1 MVTAVIKGRFQPE
14 PVRSAAERGSS
25 WNVTASRPW
34 HTRQLL
40 WSPPVKRGR
49 LRVSRAPYSAKLK
62 MTPENTQ
69 GEISGFLFTVN
80 PNRKSLAETKEP
92 HLGVCLDPNQPPSSQ
107 TDFSLQGEWNAPIFH
122 HGYWYSESRLETF
135 LRSRANKAEKP
146 ILVISPSGDLVRT
159 GAE

>member
-1 MVTAVIKGRFQPE
+1 ME
-14 PVRSAAERGSS
+14 
-25 WNVTASRPW
+25 
-34 HTRQLL
+34 
-40 WSPPVKRGR
+40 RGR

-62 MTPENTQ
+62 TSPENTQ
-69 GEISGFLFTVN
+69 DEISRFRFTVGFS
-80 PNRKSLAETKEP
+80 NRKSLAETREP

-107 TDFSLQGEWNAPIFH
+107 TDFSLQGERNAPIFH